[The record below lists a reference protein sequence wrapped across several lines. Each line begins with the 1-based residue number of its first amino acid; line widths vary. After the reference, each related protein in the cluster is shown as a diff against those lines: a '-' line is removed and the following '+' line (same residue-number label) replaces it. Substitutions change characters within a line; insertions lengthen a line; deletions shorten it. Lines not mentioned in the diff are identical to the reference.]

1 MANKDFKM
9 LPGTIEIPNSQD
21 VEQFKRIAQA
31 RWTGSQWRKKGALII
46 THGDTGTW
54 SSDDSYRIDRQE
66 DMYNSSYSKGLK
78 VYSDSG
84 DSHQSNIESYGNGRW
99 MPASVWYGMGFES
112 KHVRDSGNSNHDLY
126 IKRYGAVFVRR
137 TSSEY
142 RIYGWNT
149 GYTNRPSGT
158 NLRFDKIHS
167 SESGTAEIRR
177 WGPDW
182 LFQGIVIGFA
192 NNGGNSS
199 TQSTVEVYN
208 LKVGHRYSLT
218 GGQYRY
224 LPLGTRSFDDRNKHP
239 VTNTQKFAPF
249 RNPFTS

>member
-1 MANKDFKM
+1 MANKDFKT
-9 LPGTIEIPNSQD
+9 LPGTIEIPNSQNVD
-21 VEQFKRIAQA
+21 QFRQITQA
-31 RWTGSQWRKKGALII
+31 RWSGSQWRKKGDLII
-46 THGDTGTW
+46 THGATGTW
-54 SSDDSYRIDRQE
+54 SSADSYRIDRQE
-66 DMYNSSYSKGLK
+66 ELYNPSASKGLK
-78 VYSDSG
+78 VYSSSG
-84 DSHQSNIESYGNGRW
+84 ESHTQNIESYGNGRW
-99 MPASVWYGMGFES
+99 IPASVWYGLGFES
-112 KHVRDSGNSNHDLY
+112 SHVRTGGNEKHDLY
-126 IKRYGAVFVRR
+126 IKRYGAVFTHR

-208 LKVGHRYSLT
+208 LKVGHKYSTL

-224 LPLGTRSFDDRNKHP
+224 LPLGTRSWSDRDKHP
-239 VTNTQKFAPF
+239 VDGTSKIAHFG
-249 RNPFTS
+249 NPFTT

>member
-1 MANKDFKM
+1 MANKDFKT

-21 VEQFKRIAQA
+21 VEQFKRITQA

-46 THGDTGTW
+46 THGATSTW
-54 SSDDSYRIDRQE
+54 ASDDSYRIDRQE
-66 DMYNSSYSKGLK
+66 DMYNASQSKGLK
-78 VYSDSG
+78 VYSNSG
-84 DSHQSNIESYGNGRW
+84 SSHVANIESYGNGRW

-112 KHVRDSGNSNHDLY
+112 RHVRTGGNEKHDLY

-149 GYTNRPSGT
+149 GNGNRPSGT
-158 NLRFDKIHS
+158 DYRFDKIHS
-167 SESGTAEIRR
+167 SMSSTTEIRN

-182 LFQGIVIGFA
+182 LFQGILIGFA
-192 NNGGNSS
+192 NNGGTGS

-239 VTNTQKFAPF
+239 VTNTQKFASF
-249 RNPFTS
+249 GNPFTS